1 MVVVVDFVMVV
12 AIGGVVDVVV
22 AGIVEI
28 VEELRWMRWDFLV
41 GPVDVIVMVECVEV
55 ECVEVDLRLGGPSCL
70 VSWWDEIVEL
80 EGVVGG
86 WSQKPA
92 GAGYWS

>member
-1 MVVVVDFVMVV
+1 MVVVDFVMVV

-22 AGIVEI
+22 CI
-28 VEELRWMRWDFLV
+28 VEELRWMRWEFPV
-41 GPVDVIVMVECVEV
+41 GLVDVIVIVECVEV

-86 WSQKPA
+86 WLRKPV
-92 GAGYWS
+92 GSGHWS